1 MNEVEELIIYKQY
14 VELICYTEIILEKFP
29 KKERFALVSTIKNN
43 TYEGLKNI
51 IKAYKIYDKGEKLD
65 ALTNL
70 DIDMKMLKALI
81 RLSYKNK
88 YISVRN
94 YTAWSK
100 KISNICNMLG
110 GWIRSCQKQ

>member
-14 VELICYTEIILEKFP
+14 VELICYTELVTDKFP
-29 KKERFALVSTIKNN
+29 KKEKLALVSTIKSN

-51 IKAYKIYDKGEKLD
+51 IKAYKKYDKIDKLN

-70 DIDMKMLKALI
+70 DIDMKMLKVMI

-88 YISVRN
+88 YISIKN

-110 GWIRSCQKQ
+110 GWIKSCQKQ

>member
-14 VELICYTEIILEKFP
+14 VELICYTEMILEKFP
-29 KKERFALVSTIKNN
+29 KKERVALVSTIKSN

-51 IKAYKIYDKGEKLD
+51 IKAYKVFDKSEKLKT
-65 ALTNL
+65 LTNL
-70 DIDMKMLKALI
+70 DIDMKMLKVMI

-88 YISVRN
+88 YISINN

-100 KISNICNMLG
+100 KLSNICNMLG
-110 GWIRSCQKQ
+110 GWIKSCQKQ